1 MPKTAKVLTYAE
13 IRRLG
18 LGTYNIGGVTGLYV
32 RKTHNR
38 SYYFLRYSNATGR
51 HDLVLGKFELL
62 SLSQARQLAVQFQLA
77 IMRGDCPVKSRQ
89 LEKVKMEPSKK
100 IQQKALTFEQVA
112 EAWLDSCVKDGRW
125 QKDKRGVQNTR
136 RRLENYAY
144 KFLGNKSI
152 ETIEAPDIKD
162 CLSGIWQTKAD
173 TANKLKRD
181 LSEIFR
187 WASATKLRT
196 SSSNPADMN
205 GPLGILLK
213 PLQIGRK
220 SKQHF
225 AACPVEEIPQLFVEL
240 GQLNSISARACEF
253 SILTAARSQAVRLAT
268 WDEIDLTKRIWTIP
282 SDHDKIKT
290 PGRDRRIFL
299 SEQAIRLL
307 KQLPRL
313 NNSQIIFFNT
323 KGEPLSDTALTM
335 CLRGLHENRLVRD
348 KVGWI
353 DPIKTEI
360 TGKASVITL
369 HGTARASFRTWAESD
384 EFGNN
389 RELDQNAAELC
400 LLHSKNDEYGEAYN
414 RADFVKERRL
424 IMQCW
429 GNYCLSKCSDNISV
443 QLKKN
448 S

>member
-1 MPKTAKVLTYAE
+1 M
-13 IRRLG
+13 
-18 LGTYNIGGVTGLYV
+18 
-32 RKTHNR
+32 
-38 SYYFLRYSNATGR
+38 
-51 HDLVLGKFELL
+51 LL
-62 SLSQARQLAVQFQLA
+62 LLAFV
-77 IMRGDCPVKSRQ
+77 I
-89 LEKVKMEPSKK
+89 
-100 IQQKALTFEQVA
+100 
-112 EAWLDSCVKDGRW
+112 
-125 QKDKRGVQNTR
+125 
-136 RRLENYAY
+136 
-144 KFLGNKSI
+144 
-152 ETIEAPDIKD
+152 
-162 CLSGIWQTKAD
+162 SGCNQ
-173 TANKLKRD
+173 R
-181 LSEIFR
+181 
-187 WASATKLRT
+187 
-196 SSSNPADMN
+196 
-205 GPLGILLK
+205 
-213 PLQIGRK
+213 
-220 SKQHF
+220 
-225 AACPVEEIPQLFVEL
+225 V
-240 GQLNSISARACEF
+240 
-253 SILTAARSQAVRLAT
+253 
-268 WDEIDLTKRIWTIP
+268 
-282 SDHDKIKT
+282 
-290 PGRDRRIFL
+290 
-299 SEQAIRLL
+299 
-307 KQLPRL
+307 
-313 NNSQIIFFNT
+313 NT